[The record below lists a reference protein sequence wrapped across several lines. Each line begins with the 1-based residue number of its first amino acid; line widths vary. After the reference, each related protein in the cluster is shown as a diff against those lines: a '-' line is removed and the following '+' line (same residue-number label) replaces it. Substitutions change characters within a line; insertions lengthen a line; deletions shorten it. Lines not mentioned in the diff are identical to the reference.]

1 MNSVFRRF
9 FVAVLSLVA
18 LGLTSAANPQDN
30 PPAIVS
36 AMLFRNVRIFDGKGT
51 SLSAPSNVVVKANI
65 IERIST
71 DPIAVEPGVIV
82 IAGPLMP
89 GLIDTHWHA
98 MLIRPDTAQAIKS
111 AIDSG
116 VIAGPRIYRAYRSLA
131 GRRQSA
137 GEYQLDRKVIMKD
150 GKIYKSTLAG

>member
-65 IERIST
+65 VERIST

-98 MLIRPDTAQAIKS
+98 MLIRPD
-111 AIDSG
+111 
-116 VIAGPRIYRAYRSLA
+116 
-131 GRRQSA
+131 
-137 GEYQLDRKVIMKD
+137 
-150 GKIYKSTLAG
+150 